1 MLNPTSLLA
10 DALGRNLAETYRRIY
25 GDREPHIAS
34 GLDEA
39 ARLVIE
45 RIASSD
51 ALYHDVQH
59 TALVT
64 LCVQDILRGR
74 RLERA
79 ITPSDWGHT
88 ILAALNHDI
97 GYVRGICPGDTAE
110 HFVIDAA
117 GNTVTPPR
125 GASDAFLMPYHVERG
140 KIMVRERFA
149 PVPYIDEER
158 IAAAI
163 ELTRFP
169 VPDDEDHAATDTE
182 AGLVRA
188 GDLIGQ
194 LGDPLYLRKLNALYH
209 EFVETGIN
217 EKLGYSSPAD
227 MVDRY
232 PQFYWSKVERYIGDA
247 LRYLEMTMEGKQ
259 WTATL
264 YSHIFA
270 IEHNRR
276 RMGPQPGPRQQS
288 GVRERTTPGRLA
300 EPFHLQA
307 SNPCTPASTKAA
319 NPPSMIGPTCS
330 GAHIMTCQ
338 PAWQLPIRHRW
349 RRRAWGLAPTGQND
363 RTPQVWPR
371 SLPSR
376 I

>member
-25 GDREPHIAS
+25 GDREPHIAA

-45 RIASSD
+45 RIAGSD
-51 ALYHDVQH
+51 ALYHDCQH

-74 RLERA
+74 RLERTM
-79 ITPSDWGHT
+79 TPSDWGHT
-88 ILAALNHDI
+88 ILAALSHDI
-97 GYVRGICPGDTAE
+97 GYVRGICAGDTAE
-110 HFVIDAA
+110 RFVIDAA

-125 GASDAFLMPYHVERG
+125 GASDAFLTPYHVERG
-140 KIMVRERFA
+140 QIFVRERFG
-149 PVPYIDEER
+149 PVPFIEEDR
-158 IAAAI
+158 IAGAI

-182 AGLVRA
+182 AALVRA

-194 LGDPLYLRKLNALYH
+194 LGDPLYLSKLNALYH
-209 EFVETGIN
+209 EFAETGAHQ
-217 EKLGYSSPAD
+217 KLGYDSPAD
-227 MVDRY
+227 LIDHY

-247 LRYLEMTMEGKQ
+247 LRYLEMTMEGKL

-276 RMGPQPGPRQQS
+276 RMGPQAGAP
-288 GVRERTTPGRLA
+288 RER
-300 EPFHLQA
+300 
-307 SNPCTPASTKAA
+307 K
-319 NPPSMIGPTCS
+319 
-330 GAHIMTCQ
+330 
-338 PAWQLPIRHRW
+338 
-349 RRRAWGLAPTGQND
+349 
-363 RTPQVWPR
+363 
-371 SLPSR
+371 
-376 I
+376 

>member
-1 MLNPTSLLA
+1 MRNPTSLLA
-10 DALGRNLAETYRRIY
+10 DAFGRNLAKTYRRIY
-25 GDREPHIAS
+25 GDQEPRIAHA
-34 GLDEA
+34 LDEA

-51 ALYHDVQH
+51 ALYHDCEH
-59 TALVT
+59 TILVT

-74 RLERA
+74 RLEQT

-97 GYVRGICPGDTAE
+97 GYVRGICAGDTAE

-125 GASDAFLMPYHVERG
+125 GASDAFLTPYHVERG
-140 KIMVRERFA
+140 KIKVRERFA
-149 PVPYIDEER
+149 LVPEVDEER
-158 IAAAI
+158 IANAI

-194 LGDPLYLRKLNALYH
+194 LADPLYPRKLNALYQ
-209 EFVETGIN
+209 EFVETGVH
-217 EKLGYSSPAD
+217 EKLGYNSPAD
-227 MVDRY
+227 VADLY
-232 PQFYWSKVERYIGDA
+232 PQFYWNKVERYIGDA
-247 LRYLEMTMEGKQ
+247 LRYLDMTMEGRQ

-276 RMGPQPGPRQQS
+276 RMGPQPGPRQQ
-288 GVRERTTPGRLA
+288 R
-300 EPFHLQA
+300 
-307 SNPCTPASTKAA
+307 
-319 NPPSMIGPTCS
+319 
-330 GAHIMTCQ
+330 
-338 PAWQLPIRHRW
+338 
-349 RRRAWGLAPTGQND
+349 
-363 RTPQVWPR
+363 
-371 SLPSR
+371 
-376 I
+376 

>member
-51 ALYHDVQH
+51 ALYHDCEH
-59 TALVT
+59 TA
-64 LCVQDILRGR
+64 
-74 RLERA
+74 
-79 ITPSDWGHT
+79 
-88 ILAALNHDI
+88 LAALNHDI
-97 GYVRGICPGDTAE
+97 GYVRGICAGDTAD

-117 GNTVTPPR
+117 GNTVVPPR

-140 KIMVRERFA
+140 KIFVRDRFA
-149 PVPYIDEER
+149 PVSFVDEER

-169 VPDDEDHAATDTE
+169 VPEDEDHAATDTD

-194 LGDPLYLRKLNALYH
+194 LGDPLYPRKLNALYH
-209 EFVETGIN
+209 EFAETGVH
-217 EKLGYSSPAD
+217 EKLGYTSPAD
-227 MVDRY
+227 LVDHY
-232 PQFYWSKVERYIGDA
+232 PQFYWSKIERYIGDA
-247 LRYLEMTMEGKQ
+247 LRYLEMTMEGKL
-259 WTATL
+259 WIATL
-264 YSHIFA
+264 YSHILA

-276 RMGPQPGPRQQS
+276 RIGPQPGPPQQ
-288 GVRERTTPGRLA
+288 
-300 EPFHLQA
+300 
-307 SNPCTPASTKAA
+307 
-319 NPPSMIGPTCS
+319 
-330 GAHIMTCQ
+330 
-338 PAWQLPIRHRW
+338 
-349 RRRAWGLAPTGQND
+349 QN
-363 RTPQVWPR
+363 
-371 SLPSR
+371 
-376 I
+376 

>member
-1 MLNPTSLLA
+1 VLNATELLA

-25 GDREPHIAS
+25 GDREPHIAV

-51 ALYHDVQH
+51 ALYHDCEH

-74 RLERA
+74 RLERTIA
-79 ITPSDWGHT
+79 PSDWGHT

-97 GYVRGICPGDTAE
+97 GYVRGICPGDTTE
-110 HFVIDAA
+110 KFVIDTA

-125 GASDAFLMPYHVERG
+125 GASDAFLMPWHVERS
-140 KIMVRERFA
+140 KIMVRARFA
-149 PVPYIDEER
+149 PVPFIDEER
-158 IAAAI
+158 IARAI

-169 VPDDEDHAATDTE
+169 VPDDEDHAETDTE

-209 EFVETGIN
+209 EFVENGVH

-227 MVDRY
+227 MVERY
-232 PQFYWSKVERYIGDA
+232 PQFYWSKVERYIADA

-264 YSHIFA
+264 YSHIFSV
-270 IEHNRR
+270 EHNRR
-276 RMGPQPGPRQQS
+276 RMGPQAGPSQQHS
-288 GVRERTTPGRLA
+288 
-300 EPFHLQA
+300 
-307 SNPCTPASTKAA
+307 
-319 NPPSMIGPTCS
+319 
-330 GAHIMTCQ
+330 
-338 PAWQLPIRHRW
+338 
-349 RRRAWGLAPTGQND
+349 
-363 RTPQVWPR
+363 
-371 SLPSR
+371 
-376 I
+376 

>member
-1 MLNPTSLLA
+1 M
-10 DALGRNLAETYRRIY
+10 
-25 GDREPHIAS
+25 
-34 GLDEA
+34 
-39 ARLVIE
+39 
-45 RIASSD
+45 
-51 ALYHDVQH
+51 
-59 TALVT
+59 VT

-74 RLERA
+74 RLERT
-79 ITPSDWGHT
+79 ISPSEWGHT
-88 ILAALNHDI
+88 ILAALHHDI
-97 GYVRGICPGDTAE
+97 GYVRGICAGDTAE

-117 GNTVTPPR
+117 GITVTPPR

-140 KIMVRERFA
+140 KIFVRERLG
-149 PVPYIDEER
+149 PVPWIDEER
-158 IAAAI
+158 IAGAI

-194 LGDPLYLRKLNALYH
+194 LGDPLYPRKLNALYH
-209 EFVETGIN
+209 EFVENGIH
-217 EKLGYSSPAD
+217 EKLGYTSPAD

-276 RMGPQPGPRQQS
+276 RMGPQPGPPQQQ
-288 GVRERTTPGRLA
+288 R
-300 EPFHLQA
+300 
-307 SNPCTPASTKAA
+307 
-319 NPPSMIGPTCS
+319 
-330 GAHIMTCQ
+330 
-338 PAWQLPIRHRW
+338 
-349 RRRAWGLAPTGQND
+349 
-363 RTPQVWPR
+363 
-371 SLPSR
+371 
-376 I
+376 

>member
-10 DALGRNLAETYRRIY
+10 DALGRNLAETYRRTY
-25 GDREPHIAS
+25 GDQEPRIPAA
-34 GLDEA
+34 LDEA

-51 ALYHDVQH
+51 ALYHDCEH

-74 RLERA
+74 RLERIVTPGDWCHA
-79 ITPSDWGHT
+79 I
-88 ILAALNHDI
+88 IAALNHDI
-97 GYVRGICPGDTAE
+97 GYVRGICAGDTAE

-125 GASDAFLMPYHVERG
+125 GASDAFLAPYHIERG
-140 KIMVRERFA
+140 KIKVRERFA
-149 PVPYIDEER
+149 PVPFIDEER
-158 IAAAI
+158 IASAI

-169 VPDDEDHAATDTE
+169 VPDDDDHAATDTE

-194 LGDPLYLRKLNALYH
+194 LGDPLYPRKLNALYH
-209 EFVETGIN
+209 EFAETGVH
-217 EKLGYSSPAD
+217 EKLGYSNPAD
-227 MVDRY
+227 MVEHY
-232 PQFYWSKVERYIGDA
+232 PQFFWSKVERYLGDA

-276 RMGPQPGPRQQS
+276 RMGPQAGSPP
-288 GVRERTTPGRLA
+288 
-300 EPFHLQA
+300 HQA
-307 SNPCTPASTKAA
+307 
-319 NPPSMIGPTCS
+319 
-330 GAHIMTCQ
+330 
-338 PAWQLPIRHRW
+338 
-349 RRRAWGLAPTGQND
+349 
-363 RTPQVWPR
+363 
-371 SLPSR
+371 
-376 I
+376 

>member
-10 DALGRNLAETYRRIY
+10 DALGRNLAETYRRSY
-25 GDREPHIAS
+25 GAQEPHLAA

-59 TALVT
+59 TTLVT

-74 RLERA
+74 RIERVV
-79 ITPSDWGHT
+79 TSSDWAHT
-88 ILAALNHDI
+88 VLAALVHDI
-97 GYVRGICPGDTAE
+97 GYVRGACPGDTAE
-110 HFVIDAA
+110 NFVIDTA

-125 GASDAFLMPYHVERG
+125 GASDAFLTPYHVERG
-140 KIMVRERFA
+140 KIIVRERFA
-149 PVPYIDEER
+149 TVEYIDEDR

-209 EFVETGIN
+209 EFAETGVN

-227 MVDRY
+227 LVDHY
-232 PQFYWSKVERYIGDA
+232 PQFYRSKIERYIGDA

-259 WTATL
+259 WIATL

-276 RMGPQPGPRQQS
+276 HMGPQAGTLPQQ
-288 GVRERTTPGRLA
+288 G
-300 EPFHLQA
+300 
-307 SNPCTPASTKAA
+307 
-319 NPPSMIGPTCS
+319 
-330 GAHIMTCQ
+330 
-338 PAWQLPIRHRW
+338 
-349 RRRAWGLAPTGQND
+349 
-363 RTPQVWPR
+363 
-371 SLPSR
+371 
-376 I
+376 

>member
-1 MLNPTSLLA
+1 MLNPTSVLA

-25 GDREPHIAS
+25 GDQEPRIAA

-45 RIASSD
+45 RIANSD
-51 ALYHDVQH
+51 ALYHDCEH

-74 RLERA
+74 RLERVV
-79 ITPSDWGHT
+79 TPVDWGHT

-97 GYVRGICPGDTAE
+97 GYVRGICAGDTE
-110 HFVIDAA
+110 ERFVIDAA

-125 GASDAFLMPYHVERG
+125 GASDAFLAPYHVERG

-149 PVPYIDEER
+149 PVPFIDEER
-158 IAAAI
+158 IALAI

-169 VPDDEDHAATDTE
+169 VPDDEDHAATNTE

-194 LGDPLYLRKLNALYH
+194 LGDPFYPRKLNALYY
-209 EFVETGIN
+209 EFVEIGIH

-227 MVDRY
+227 MVDHY

-247 LRYLEMTMEGKQ
+247 LRYLGMTVEGKQ

-276 RMGPQPGPRQQS
+276 YMGPQP
-288 GVRERTTPGRLA
+288 A
-300 EPFHLQA
+300 
-307 SNPCTPASTKAA
+307 PAK
-319 NPPSMIGPTCS
+319 
-330 GAHIMTCQ
+330 Q
-338 PAWQLPIRHRW
+338 
-349 RRRAWGLAPTGQND
+349 
-363 RTPQVWPR
+363 
-371 SLPSR
+371 
-376 I
+376 